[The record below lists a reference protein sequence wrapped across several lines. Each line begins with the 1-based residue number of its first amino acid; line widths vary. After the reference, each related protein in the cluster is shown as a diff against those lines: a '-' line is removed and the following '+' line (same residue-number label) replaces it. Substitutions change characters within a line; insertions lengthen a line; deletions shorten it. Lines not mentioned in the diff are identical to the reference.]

1 MTEKKNNLIGAIFL
15 IAGVC
20 IGGGMLALPVDTA
33 ATGFIPSSIAMIVCW
48 LFMTLTALLYV
59 EANLWMEEGTHVMT
73 MAYRLLGRFG
83 KYVSLILFLFMA
95 YASLIAYVTG
105 GGRLIEFVFLEFFK
119 ININH
124 AESCIIFTLFFGS
137 ILFLGT
143 KLLGKINA
151 VLVSGMIF
159 AYLGLLISGVSGLDA
174 KLLIRQNFASVLSAL
189 PILLTIFS
197 FQMIVPS
204 LVPYLNRNPKLCF
217 KAIIF
222 GTSIPLIA
230 YLLWQFV
237 VLGSIPLD
245 SEYGLSFA
253 KEMGHPATESIR
265 YAVSNNLLSTFT
277 DFFAFFAIA
286 TSFLG
291 ISLGLFDFLADSLK
305 FSKIGIRKV
314 ILITL
319 VTVPSAVLGILFPK
333 AFILFLEI
341 TGGFGDTILNG
352 ILPIMMVWSGRY
364 YLEKKGEY
372 SVRGGKRLLVVLFAF
387 SVLVIISQIK
397 NTFHW

>member
-1 MTEKKNNLIGAIFL
+1 MTGKKNNLIGAIFL
-15 IAGVC
+15 VAGVC

-33 ATGFIPSSIAMIVCW
+33 SSGFIPSSIAMVVCW

-73 MAYRLLGRFG
+73 MASRLLGRFG
-83 KYVSLILFLFMA
+83 KYVSLFLFLFMA

-105 GGRLIEFVFLEFFK
+105 GGKLIEFVFLEFFK
-119 ININH
+119 INIGH

-151 VLVSGMIF
+151 ILVTGMIF
-159 AYLGLLISGVSGLDA
+159 AYLGLLTSGISGLDA
-174 KLLIRQNFASVLSAL
+174 KLLIRQNFSSMLSAL

-204 LVPYLNRNPKLCF
+204 LIPYLNRDPKLCF

-222 GTSIPLIA
+222 GTSIPLVA
-230 YLLWQFV
+230 YLLWQFI

-245 SEYGLSFA
+245 AEFGLMFA
-253 KEMGHPATESIR
+253 KEMGLPATESIR
-265 YAVSNNLLSTFT
+265 YAVNNNLLSVFT

-286 TSFLG
+286 TSYIG

-305 FSKIGIRKV
+305 LSKIGFRKV
-314 ILITL
+314 GLIAL
-319 VTVPSAVLGILFPK
+319 VTAPSVALGILFPK
-333 AFILFLEI
+333 AFIFFLEI

-364 YLEKKGEY
+364 YLKKQGVY
-372 SVRGGKRLLVVLFAF
+372 SVKGGKKLLVVLFAF
-387 SVLVIISQIK
+387 SVLVILAQVK

>member
-1 MTEKKNNLIGAIFL
+1 MTEKNNNLIGAIFL
-15 IAGVC
+15 VSGVC

-33 ATGFIPSSIAMIVCW
+33 IAGFFPSSIAMVVCW
-48 LFMTLTALLYV
+48 IFMTLTALLYI

-73 MAYRLLGRFG
+73 MASRLLGKFG
-83 KYVSLILFLFMA
+83 KYVSLFLYLFMA
-95 YASLIAYVTG
+95 YASLVAYVTG
-105 GGRLIEFVFLEFFK
+105 GGKLIEFVFLEFFK
-119 ININH
+119 TNINH
-124 AESCIIFTLFFGS
+124 VESCIIFTLFFGS

-151 VLVSGMIF
+151 ILVTGMIF
-159 AYLGLLISGVSGLDA
+159 AYFGLLVSGMSGLDA
-174 KLLIRQNFASVLSAL
+174 KLLVRQNFSSVLSAL

-204 LVPYLNRNPKLCF
+204 LVPYLNRDPKLCF
-217 KAIIF
+217 KAVVF
-222 GTSIPLIA
+222 GTSIPFVA

-245 SEYGLSFA
+245 SEFGLMFA
-253 KEMGHPATESIR
+253 KKMGNPATESIR
-265 YAVSNNLLSTFT
+265 YAVNNNWLSTFT

-286 TSFLG
+286 TSYIG

-305 FSKIGIRKV
+305 ISKIGIRKV
-314 ILITL
+314 GLIML
-319 VTVPSAVLGILFPK
+319 VTIPSVFLGILFPR

-364 YLEKKGEY
+364 YLKKQGVY
-372 SVRGGKRLLVVLFAF
+372 SVKGGKKLLIALFAF
-387 SVLVIISQIK
+387 SILVILAQVK

>member
-204 LVPYLNRNPKLCF
+204 LTK
-217 KAIIF
+217 
-222 GTSIPLIA
+222 
-230 YLLWQFV
+230 
-237 VLGSIPLD
+237 
-245 SEYGLSFA
+245 
-253 KEMGHPATESIR
+253 
-265 YAVSNNLLSTFT
+265 
-277 DFFAFFAIA
+277 
-286 TSFLG
+286 
-291 ISLGLFDFLADSLK
+291 
-305 FSKIGIRKV
+305 
-314 ILITL
+314 
-319 VTVPSAVLGILFPK
+319 
-333 AFILFLEI
+333 
-341 TGGFGDTILNG
+341 
-352 ILPIMMVWSGRY
+352 
-364 YLEKKGEY
+364 
-372 SVRGGKRLLVVLFAF
+372 
-387 SVLVIISQIK
+387 
-397 NTFHW
+397 

>member
-15 IAGVC
+15 VAGVC

-33 ATGFIPSSIAMIVCW
+33 VSGFIPSSIAMIICW
-48 LFMTLTALLYV
+48 IFMTLTALLYI

-73 MAYRLLGRFG
+73 MASRLLGRIG
-83 KYVSLILFLFMA
+83 KYISLVLYLFMA

-105 GGRLIEFVFLEFFK
+105 GGKLISFVFLEFFK
-119 ININH
+119 TNINH
-124 AESCIIFTLFFGS
+124 TESCIIFTFLFGS

-151 VLVSGMIF
+151 ILVTGMIF
-159 AYLGLLISGVSGLDA
+159 AYLGLLTSGITGLDA
-174 KLLIRQNFASVLSAL
+174 KLIIRQNFSSVLSAL

-204 LVPYLNRNPKLCF
+204 LVPYLNRDPKLCF
-217 KAIIF
+217 KAVVF

-237 VLGSIPLD
+237 VLGSIPLE
-245 SEYGLSFA
+245 SEFGLMFA

-265 YAVSNNLLSTFT
+265 YAVSNNLLSVFT

-286 TSFLG
+286 TSYIG

-305 FSKIGIRKV
+305 LSKIGFRKV
-314 ILITL
+314 GLIAL
-319 VTVPSAVLGILFPK
+319 VTIPSVFLGILFPR

-364 YLEKKGEY
+364 YLKKEGSY
-372 SVRGGKRLLVVLFAF
+372 TLKGGKVLLGVLFSF
-387 SVLVIISQIK
+387 SVLVIIAQIK